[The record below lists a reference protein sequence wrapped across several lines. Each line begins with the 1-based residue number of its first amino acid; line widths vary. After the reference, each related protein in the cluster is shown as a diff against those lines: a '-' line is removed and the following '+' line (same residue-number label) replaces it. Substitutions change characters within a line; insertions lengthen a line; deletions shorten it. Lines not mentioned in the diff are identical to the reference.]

1 MSVAEAARK
10 SGFSESTVR
19 KKLASGVWQGRK
31 VKGKWEVVGYLSALA
46 KRPGKKRSGYK

>member
-19 KKLASGVWQGRK
+19 KNLASGKWQGRK
-31 VKGKWEVVGYLSALA
+31 VKGKWEVIGYASFLA
-46 KRPGKKRSGYK
+46 KRPRKGRR